1 MTKTLLDRKTARA
14 IGALFYFTGE
24 SCRNGH
30 VDERYTNDGRCKTCK
45 SEKDR
50 RGYERHAE
58 ARIATA
64 AKWYAEN
71 RDKSQLTKRAY
82 HDRKKTDPAYQAVRK
97 DYMEKHHERL
107 LALQRENNSTPEAKA
122 AKAAKKKEQAHLYRG
137 YEQKRR
143 ARLKGAIPKWYG
155 ELDDFVMEQ
164 AAELCARRQRLT
176 GFAWEVDHMI
186 PLLATRATGLHWYAN
201 LQVIPQTLNRQKNRR
216 MILTQPFE
224 WIAKA

>member
-1 MTKTLLDRKTARA
+1 MTRTLLDRKTAQA
-14 IGALFYFTGE
+14 NGETFYFTGE
-24 SCRNGH
+24 PCRNGH
-30 VDERYTNDGRCKTCK
+30 IDERYAHDGRCKTCK
-45 SEKDR
+45 AEKDKRHYSRSGEQIRARSKLNYEKDR
-50 RGYERHAE
+50 PAQIAYRKEYHA
-58 ARIATA
+58 
-64 AKWYAEN
+64 
-71 RDKSQLTKRAY
+71 KR
-82 HDRKKTDPAYQAVRK
+82 KTDPDYQAVRK
-97 DYMEKHHERL
+97 AYMEQHRDRL
-107 LALQRENNSTPEAKA
+107 LEIQRENNSTPEAKA
-122 AKAAKKKEQAHLYRG
+122 AKAAKKREQAHLYRG

-164 AAELCARRQRLT
+164 AAELCTRRQVST

-216 MILTQPFE
+216 MILTQPLE